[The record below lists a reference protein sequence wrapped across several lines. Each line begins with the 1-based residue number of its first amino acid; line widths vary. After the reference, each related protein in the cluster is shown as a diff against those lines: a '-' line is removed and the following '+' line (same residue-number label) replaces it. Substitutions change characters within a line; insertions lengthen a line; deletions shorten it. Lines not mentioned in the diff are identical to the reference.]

1 MDDVT
6 PAFPD
11 ALLSRVNGEIVE
23 GRTGRRLGGGEL
35 KASVSACAV
44 RLAQCA
50 DSSTKPGPLVLVLD
64 LTLESVVAYLGG
76 LLSGRTVIPVE
87 AKEWAQKSAE
97 LLPFARPA
105 ACWFPARMSAAANAC
120 PPEIRTLCGLPEGG
134 HGRDLVPA
142 PDGKLVGGAR
152 LLAPT
157 SGSTGKPA
165 MVCVTDMNLMAN
177 TQDIV
182 LSQGLAAQ
190 DRALLCLPLSYC
202 FGASVLHSHL
212 WAGASVVV
220 DDRLMFPEKVLN
232 TLEAERCSTF
242 AGVPTSFLFL
252 SSHSTVLQ
260 RRFNGLRRWLQAG
273 GYLSADAVHSF
284 RAAHPD
290 TDFLIMYGQTEA
302 TSRIATFRVDGIY
315 PQGCVGFP
323 MPSLEIQIRAESG
336 GLAGPG
342 EEGVI
347 WARGKSIC
355 AGYYGDAGREDGKF
369 VDGWL
374 NTGDVGH
381 MLGDGRLCITGRS
394 GGFIK
399 IRGRRVSSLEV
410 EDVVWR
416 SLAMRSC
423 ACAIPDQISGEVIGL
438 YIHRDDGSQG
448 RADEELSEQLRH
460 VFPQHWD
467 LGPIV
472 FGELPFTSSGKINR
486 YQSCCLL
493 KKAVGGA
500 E

>member
-1 MDDVT
+1 M

-11 ALLSRVNGEIVE
+11 ALFSRVKGEVVE
-23 GRTGRRLGGGEL
+23 GRTGRRLGGKEL
-35 KASVSACAV
+35 RSAVVACAA

-50 DSSTKPGPLVLVLD
+50 DGSARPGPVVLVLD
-64 LTLESVVAYLGG
+64 LALDSVVAYLGG

-87 AKEWAQKSAE
+87 AKEWGKKSTE
-97 LLPFARPA
+97 LIQCARPV
-105 ACWFPARMSAAANAC
+105 ACWFPDKMSAAAHAC
-120 PPEIRTLCGLPEGG
+120 PPEIQTQCGLPEVPPA
-134 HGRDLVPA
+134 RDFR
-142 PDGKLVGGAR
+142 PDLDEKLVGRAR
-152 LLAPT
+152 LLALT

-165 MVCVTDMNLMAN
+165 MVCVADANLLAN

-182 LSQGLAAQ
+182 LTQGLGSV
-190 DRALLCLPLSYC
+190 DRALLTLPLSYC

-220 DDRLMFPEKVLN
+220 DDRLMFPEKVLD
-232 TLEAERCSTF
+232 TLEAEVCSTF

-252 SSHSTVLQ
+252 SSHSTVLR
-260 RRFNGLRRWLQAG
+260 RRFSGLRRWLQAG
-273 GYLSADAVHSF
+273 GYLSADVVHCF

-290 TDFLIMYGQTEA
+290 TDFFIMYGQTEA

-315 PQGCVGFP
+315 PHGCVGFP

-336 GLAGPG
+336 ELVGLGG
-342 EEGVI
+342 EGVI
-347 WARGKSIC
+347 WARGESVC
-355 AGYYGDAGREDGKF
+355 PGYYANTERDTGKF

-374 NTGDVGH
+374 NTGDIGH
-381 MLGDGRLCITGRS
+381 MLADGRLCITGRS

-423 ACAIPDQISGEVIGL
+423 ACAIPDQTSGEVIGL
-438 YIHRDDGSQG
+438 YIHRGDGNQG
-448 RADEELSEQLRH
+448 HADEELTEQLRRI
-460 VFPQHWD
+460 FPQHWD
-467 LGPIV
+467 LGPVV

-486 YQSCCLL
+486 HQSFGLL
-493 KKAVGGA
+493 KKALGGT